1 MVARRMVAIMA
12 TKPTRMQA
20 QACDKLAEALVL
32 VAEAARLDGGGNLD
46 AGDLAE
52 VARRLARASS
62 AFDLEEILGRALDKR
77 VRAIGL
83 PSSAA
88 DMLSLME
95 TELKPPAMLL
105 LSDDDLKGLIIKLE
119 EDLGGI

>member
-1 MVARRMVAIMA
+1 MA

-20 QACDKLAEALVL
+20 QACDKFAGALVL
-32 VAEAARLDGGGNLD
+32 IAEGARLDGGGQLD

-62 AFDLEEILGRALDKR
+62 AFDLDEIVGRALSAR
-77 VRAIGL
+77 VHGLGL
-83 PSSAA
+83 PSSAG

-95 TELKPPAMLL
+95 TELKPIEMLL
-105 LSDDDLKGLIIKLE
+105 LTDDDLRGLIV
-119 EDLGGI
+119 

>member
-1 MVARRMVAIMA
+1 MA

-32 VAEAARLDGGGNLD
+32 IADAARLDGGGPLD

-95 TELKPPAMLL
+95 TELKPPEMLL
-105 LSDDDLKGLIIKLE
+105 LSDDDLRGLIIKLE